1 METSHITNACRL
13 TSSLP
18 CRRNVFHVVQTL
30 DLIVQIFTQLKSI
43 CKYSEFFR
51 NETIRTILRLQA
63 LRSDSMAI
71 LVGVVSMQ

>member
-1 METSHITNACRL
+1 MEASHITNACHL
-13 TSSLP
+13 ISSLP
-18 CRRNVFHVVQTL
+18 CRQNVFHVFPTL

-51 NETIRTILRLQA
+51 IETIRTILGLQA